1 VKLVVHFLV
10 DSYLNFDNQ
19 NKESKVKSNIILLL
33 GLLIIAGCGDQSGD
47 TGTEISVPV
56 SVEEI
61 KLKPIEEFISTT
73 GTVKATN
80 EVILKSETSGFYR
93 LAINP
98 KTKAPYKLGDF
109 VQKDSAIIYLDN
121 PELENNTKIESQK
134 LNLEI
139 SKQEYIKQQ
148 SLYEKGGVTFR
159 ELKNSEKT
167 AMDAQYNY
175 DNALIQLSK
184 LKITPPFE
192 GVIVDLPYYTIGTK
206 VDAGLQMVQIMNYR
220 HLYMEVNLPGK
231 SIGEIKTNQP
241 VRVMNYTMPDDTL
254 SGNVTQVSP
263 ALDPDTRS
271 FKSSIKINNPD
282 WLLRPGMFTK
292 AEIVVAKK
300 DSAIVIPKDIILSK
314 RRGKTV
320 FIVEKGAAEDRVI
333 STGLE
338 NPDFVEVT
346 DGLKVNQRLVVKGYE
361 TLRDHSKV
369 KIVR

>member
-1 VKLVVHFLV
+1 M
-10 DSYLNFDNQ
+10 
-19 NKESKVKSNIILLL
+19 KSSVILLL
-33 GLLIIAGCGDQSGD
+33 SLLILAGCSDQGGD

-73 GTVKATN
+73 GTVKATDQA
-80 EVILKSETSGFYR
+80 ILKSETSGFYR

-98 KTKAPYKLGDF
+98 KTQAPYKLGDF
-109 VQKDSAIIYLDN
+109 VNKDSTIIYLDN
-121 PELENNTKIESQK
+121 PELENTTKIESQK

-139 SKQEYIKQQ
+139 SKQEYEKQQ
-148 SLYEKGGVTFR
+148 SLYKKGGVTFR

-175 DNALIQLSK
+175 DNALIQLAK
-184 LKITPPFE
+184 LKITAPFN
-192 GVIVDLPYYTIGTK
+192 GVLVDLPYYTPGTK

-231 SIGEIKTNQP
+231 SMGEVKSNQQ
-241 VRVMNYTMPDDTL
+241 VRVMNYTLPDDTL
-254 SGNVTQVSP
+254 YGKITQVSP

-271 FKSSIKINNPD
+271 FKSTIKINNID

-292 AEIVVAKK
+292 AEIIVASK

-320 FIVEKGAAEDRVI
+320 FIVEKGAADDKII
-333 STGLE
+333 SIGLE
-338 NPDFVEVT
+338 NPNFVEVT

-361 TLRDHSKV
+361 TLRDRSKV

>member
-1 VKLVVHFLV
+1 VK
-10 DSYLNFDNQ
+10 YR
-19 NKESKVKSNIILLL
+19 ILILL
-33 GLLIIAGCGDQSGD
+33 GLIFLVGCSGEQGDSGSEIA
-47 TGTEISVPV
+47 VPV

-61 KLKPIEEFISTT
+61 RLKPIEQFISTT
-73 GTVKATN
+73 GTVNATD
-80 EVILKSETSGFYR
+80 EATLKSETSGFYR

-98 KTKAPYKLGDF
+98 KTKQPYKIGDF
-109 VQKDSAIIYLDN
+109 VELDSTIIYLDN
-121 PELENNTKIESQK
+121 PELENTTKIESQK

-139 SKQEYIKQQ
+139 SQQEYEKQK

-167 AMDAQYNY
+167 LIDAQYNY

-184 LKITPPFE
+184 LKIKAPFE
-192 GVIVDLPYYTIGTK
+192 GVIVDLPYYTPRIK
-206 VDAGLQMVQIMNYR
+206 VDAGLTMAKLMNYR
-220 HLYMEVNLPGK
+220 QLYMDVNLPGK
-231 SIGEIKTNQP
+231 SLDEVKVNQP
-241 VRVMNYTMPDDTL
+241 VRIMNYTLPEDTL
-254 SGNVTQVSP
+254 FGKITQVSP

-271 FKSSIKINNPD
+271 FKSSIEINNPD

-300 DSAIVIPKDIILSK
+300 DSAIVIPKEIILSK
-314 RRGKTV
+314 RSGKTV
-320 FIVEKGAAEDRVI
+320 FIVDKGAAEDRVI

-346 DGLKVNQRLVVKGYE
+346 QGLKKNDRLVIKGFE